1 MQMAQGSN
9 CMPRLGLYACMPS
22 LAHAAAHALQNTCL
36 LPCYPLVTEH
46 SIFVGDLAPEVDEP
60 YLLHFFQSY
69 YSSVRSVKVRRAALS
84 GEALSSQQAHR
95 QWGSRWESGL
105 VDADLQARVMMIL
118 ELVWRY
124 VLCLTVGL
132 GTA

>member
-1 MQMAQGSN
+1 M
-9 CMPRLGLYACMPS
+9 
-22 LAHAAAHALQNTCL
+22 HAIHCVCCRPCAAKYSPVA
-36 LPCYPLVTEH
+36 EH

-95 QWGSRWESGL
+95 LWGSRWESGL
-105 VDADLQARVMMIL
+105 VDADLQARLMMI
-118 ELVWRY
+118 
-124 VLCLTVGL
+124 C
-132 GTA
+132 TARQVRAASLLK